1 MGTRS
6 RVLVTSLVTCVALCV
21 GVSPA
26 AHAQPGADGP
36 RKDPQW
42 TTEGDARA
50 CSGPIWP
57 RKLNTEAGP
66 GQGRRVLVIGDSL
79 TRNARGPLTRKLRA
93 SGWTPT
99 VRCFGGKRLDW
110 AIAQAK
116 RAKRIDQLPD
126 TVVIA
131 IGTNDMRW
139 IDRGTTKARM
149 TELLKVLGKKRT
161 VLWVDTYASGGDRF
175 TRAKERWFNKQV
187 KRQATKRENMHRVN
201 WGSYARTTGV
211 RFADALHYT
220 KAGEKQ
226 WAARIVQAL
235 DNRVGN

>member
-1 MGTRS
+1 MLFRRAAAACVIG
-6 RVLVTSLVTCVALCV
+6 LLALSLTPI
-21 GVSPA
+21 GVNA
-26 AHAQPGADGP
+26 AEAGP

-57 RKLNTEAGP
+57 ASLNTTAGP

-79 TRNARGPLTRKLRA
+79 TRNGRTPLKKALRQD
-93 SGWTPT
+93 GWTPT

-116 RAKRIDQLPD
+116 RAKELQQLPD

-139 IDRGTTKARM
+139 IDRGTTAARM
-149 TELLKVLGKKRT
+149 KQLMQILGKKRT

-175 TRAKERWFNKQV
+175 TRAKERWFNRQV
-187 KRQATKRENMHRVN
+187 KQLAADRANLHHVVWGN
-201 WGSYARTTGV
+201 WARRNNV
-211 RFADALHYT
+211 PFADALHYT
-220 KAGEKQ
+220 SSGTRT
-226 WAARIVQAL
+226 WAQRVARHVTRLAS
-235 DNRVGN
+235 

>member
-1 MGTRS
+1 MILRH
-6 RVLVTSLVTCVALCV
+6 LVSGLVAAAVMCS
-21 GVSPA
+21 GIPGWSA
-26 AHAQPGADGP
+26 AHAAETGP

-57 RKLNTEAGP
+57 ASLNTTPGP

-79 TRNARGPLTRKLRA
+79 TRNGRAPLKRQLRA
-93 SGWTPT
+93 DGWTPT

-116 RAKRIDQLPD
+116 RAKQLGQLPD

-131 IGTNDMRW
+131 IGANDMRW
-139 IDRGTTKARM
+139 IDRRTTQARM
-149 TELLKVLGKKRT
+149 KELMRVLGKKRT

-175 TRAKERWFNKQV
+175 TRSKEKWFNRQV
-187 KRQATKRENMHRVN
+187 KSLAQQRENLHHVVWGN
-201 WGSYARTTGV
+201 WARANDV
-211 RFADALHYT
+211 PFADALHYT
-220 KAGEKQ
+220 TSGTRT
-226 WAARIVQAL
+226 WAHRVADEVSRIAQ
-235 DNRVGN
+235 

>member
-1 MGTRS
+1 MLLRH
-6 RVLVTSLVTCVALCV
+6 LVAGLVAVAV
-21 GVSPA
+21 IFAGIPGFSA
-26 AHAQPGADGP
+26 AQAAEAGP

-42 TTEGDARA
+42 STEGDARA

-57 RKLNTEAGP
+57 ASLNTTPGP

-79 TRNARGPLTRKLRA
+79 TRNGRAPLKRKLRA
-93 SGWTPT
+93 DGWTPT

-116 RAKRIDQLPD
+116 RAKQLGQLPD

-139 IDRGTTKARM
+139 IDRRTTQARM
-149 TELLKVLGKKRT
+149 KELMRVLGKKRT

-175 TRAKERWFNKQV
+175 TRSKEKWFNRQV
-187 KRQATKRENMHRVN
+187 KSLAQQRKNLHHVVWGN
-201 WGSYARTTGV
+201 WARANDV

-220 KAGEKQ
+220 TSGTRT
-226 WAARIVQAL
+226 WAHRVADEVSRIAQ
-235 DNRVGN
+235 

>member
-1 MGTRS
+1 MLLRH
-6 RVLVTSLVTCVALCV
+6 LVAGLVAVAV
-21 GVSPA
+21 IFAGIPGFSA
-26 AHAQPGADGP
+26 AQAAEAGP

-42 TTEGDARA
+42 STEGDARA

-57 RKLNTEAGP
+57 ASLNTTPGP

-79 TRNARGPLTRKLRA
+79 TRNGRAPLKRKLRA
-93 SGWTPT
+93 DGWTPT

-116 RAKRIDQLPD
+116 RAKQLGQLPD

-139 IDRGTTKARM
+139 IDRRTTQARM
-149 TELLKVLGKKRT
+149 KELMRVLGKKRT

-175 TRAKERWFNKQV
+175 TRSKEKWFNRQV
-187 KRQATKRENMHRVN
+187 KSLAQQRKNLHHVVWGN
-201 WGSYARTTGV
+201 WARANDV

-220 KAGEKQ
+220 TSGTRT
-226 WAARIVQAL
+226 WAHRVADEVSRIAP
-235 DNRVGN
+235 